1 MKKYF
6 FLLAFY
12 LLNSS
17 VFSQK
22 YILVFLHKKEQVA
35 ELPPTQLN
43 ELMEGH
49 LSNINRLAR
58 EGKLVVA
65 GPFDGGG
72 GIFIFNSASSDEV
85 HTWLSTDPA
94 IQANRWNIELTPY
107 QPRQGA
113 VCPAPEPYQMVAYSF
128 IRFQSN
134 LAKDNVQEAS
144 DLMKKH
150 HDFIR
155 LLPAENLLTEAFLGD
170 ENDSVLILRNEVTL
184 LHLEPDAAVA
194 EGLLQPVLK
203 KLWVAKGSFCEK

>member
-1 MKKYF
+1 MKSYF
-6 FLLAFY
+6 FLLALC
-12 LLNSS
+12 LLTSS

-22 YILVFLHKKEQVA
+22 YTLVFLHKKEQVA
-35 ELPPTQLN
+35 ELPPAQLN
-43 ELMEGH
+43 ELMKGH
-49 LSNINRLAR
+49 LSNINRLAQER
-58 EGKLVVA
+58 KLAVA

-72 GIFIFNSASSDEV
+72 GIFIFNSGSSDEV
-85 HTWLSTDPA
+85 HAWLSTDPA

-113 VCPAPEPYQMVAYSF
+113 VCLAQEPYQMVSYSF

-155 LLPAENLLTEAFLGD
+155 LLPAETILTEAFLGD
-170 ENDSVLILRNEVTL
+170 ENDSVLILKNEVTL
-184 LHLEPDAAVA
+184 LHLETDAAVA